1 MLTSLEIKDYALI
14 EKIHVKFNS
23 GLNIIT
29 GETGAGKSILI
40 GALGLLL
47 GERASTETVRKGADK
62 SVIEGIFEIGN
73 NKKVSQLL
81 KENELEVK
89 PELIL
94 RREISIKS
102 TNRCFVND
110 TPVQLTLVKQIGNL
124 LIDLHGQHDHQSLL
138 RNETHIEFL
147 DEFCDLENDLA
158 KYTEL
163 KKQLNEILSQISL
176 LKANEKSLKEKS
188 ELYQFQLKEINAVS
202 PVENEDVNIEKELLI
217 LENSEKLFEISS
229 QIYSTLYD
237 DENSVFETLT
247 QIQNNIA
254 ELKRIDEC
262 FNQKFDDAN
271 SALEILKDIAYFTR
285 DYKDKIDI
293 DPDKIEELRNRA
305 GAIHLLKK
313 KYGGTL
319 ENVLKHKAKIED
331 ELNIAENF
339 SDRLEGLLSESN
351 KVREK
356 IKEIAVILSDKRKK
370 ESAKVEKEI
379 IKMLSFL
386 GINDSKFKINFSFEQ
401 SVNTENYIII
411 DSKNISLHNNGIDV
425 VEFYISTNL
434 GEDLKPLSK
443 IASGGEIS
451 RVMLAI
457 KSVLAKTE
465 KLPLLIFDEIDTGVS
480 GRIAQKVGKVLS
492 DLSKSHQIISITH
505 LAQIAAYANHHFSIS
520 KELKG
525 ERVISKIIK
534 LDEETKIKEVAKLL
548 SGENITQSNIDAAK
562 ELINFA
568 ASDN

>member
-81 KENELEVK
+81 KENELEVN

-94 RREISIKS
+94 RREISIKG

-339 SDRLEGLLSESN
+339 SERLEGLLSESN

>member
-81 KENELEVK
+81 KENELEVN

-94 RREISIKS
+94 RREISIKG

-339 SDRLEGLLSESN
+339 SERLEGLLSESN

-356 IKEIAVILSDKRKK
+356 IKGIAVILSDKRKK
-370 ESAKVEKEI
+370 ESDKVEKEI